1 MKNVVSVTEGRPTYV
16 PWYKAILRGLKPGG
30 SIKGRRVKVVAKKYI
45 LVGPLQQCGLQQRK

>member
-30 SIKGRRVKVVAKKYI
+30 STKRSESQSCGKEIYFGRAFTAV
-45 LVGPLQQCGLQQRK
+45 